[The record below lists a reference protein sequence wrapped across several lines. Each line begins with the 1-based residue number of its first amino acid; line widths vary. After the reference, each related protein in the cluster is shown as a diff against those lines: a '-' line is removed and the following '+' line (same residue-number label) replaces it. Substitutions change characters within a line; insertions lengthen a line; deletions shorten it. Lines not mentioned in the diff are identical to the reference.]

1 MLTGSTPKKVDSV
14 KYTNIF
20 SRMWNASSYSIQ
32 GLTYALRHEQ
42 AFQYEAAVFVF
53 MCVVIAVF
61 GLPMYLSGAWLIV
74 MCFELVNSAVEKA
87 FDLITQEY
95 SPLVKAGKDM
105 LSASIFLMICVNII
119 LWCVA
124 IISYLT

>member
-1 MLTGSTPKKVDSV
+1 MQYSNPMQR
-14 KYTNIF
+14 II
-20 SRMWNASSYSIQ
+20 NASKYSLE
-32 GLTYALRHEQ
+32 GLNYALRHEQ
-42 AFQYEAAVFVF
+42 AFRYEAVILAVMCITLPILPLPLFVSV
-53 MCVVIAVF
+53 CLA
-61 GLPMYLSGAWLIV
+61 GAWLIV
-74 MCFELVNSAVEKA
+74 MCFELVNSSVEKA
-87 FDLITQEY
+87 FDLITCEY

>member
-1 MLTGSTPKKVDSV
+1 MQYSNPMQR
-14 KYTNIF
+14 II
-20 SRMWNASSYSIQ
+20 NASKYSLE
-32 GLTYALRHEQ
+32 GLNYALYHEQ
-42 AFQYEAAVFVF
+42 AFRYEAVILVV
-53 MCVVIAVF
+53 MCIALTILH
-61 GLPMYLSGAWLIV
+61 LPLLWSVCLATAWLIV
-74 MCFELVNSAVEKA
+74 MCFELVNSAIEKA

-119 LWCVA
+119 LWVIA